1 MPFQDVPAKVDD
13 FPTQELEVLQFWHE
27 IKAFDTLR
35 RLHRGQPRWSFLDG
49 PVTANNPLGVHHG
62 WGRTYKDVLNRYW
75 TMRGRELR
83 YQNGFDCQG
92 LWVEVEVEKSLGFRS
107 KKDIEDYGLDRFVRN
122 CKERVLRYAAVQTE
136 QSIRLGYWMD
146 WDAPERLRRL
156 ADALSEGPSQPLTVE
171 GPMGPV
177 TDTVE
182 QIVGRLGMPELGG
195 SYFTFSN
202 ENNYMIWSFLKKCW
216 ERGWLYRGADVM
228 PWCWRCATGI
238 SQHEIVTDGYQE
250 LTHTGVTL
258 RFPLRGR
265 AREALLVWTTTPW
278 TLSSNVAAAVGPQL
292 TYVKVRQGEEM
303 FYLSKGTVHMLR
315 GPYEVLAEMPGTALA
330 GWTYDAP
337 FDAFEASQ
345 RPGGFYTLRENLSA
359 ASTCAAEAHRV
370 ILWDEVSETEGTG
383 IVHIAPGCGADDFR
397 LGKEQQLPIVAP
409 LNDEGYFVDGFGWLT
424 EKHVSEVPELICT
437 ELKQQ
442 GLLYHVEPYTHR
454 YPTCWRCGV
463 ELVFRLVDEWF
474 IRMDELRHAIMDVT
488 RQIRWIPAFGLDR
501 ELDWLRNMHDWMIS
515 KKRYWGLALPFW
527 ECTACGHYEVIG
539 DEHELAARVVEGWE
553 AFEGHT
559 PHRPYIDAI
568 KIACTQCGAL
578 MQRIAD
584 VANPWLDAGIVSFS
598 TLRYRSDRDYWRAWY
613 PAHWISESFPGQF
626 RNWFYSLL
634 AMATVLENSPPFL
647 ECFGYATL
655 MAEDGRAMHKS
666 WGNSIEFNE
675 AASRM
680 GVDVMRWLY
689 CAHKPENN
697 LLFGYQRADEVRRQ
711 FLIPLWNMYHF
722 FVTYANLDGW
732 EPGHEGFEPARPEG
746 PTPAS
751 DNPLDTWILARLNQV
766 TERCTESL
774 ADSDMH
780 SATLA
785 IDEFLDDLSNWYI
798 RRSRRRFWKSTHDLD
813 KHTAYA
819 TLYHILVKLIKLLAP
834 LTPFVTEM
842 MYQNLVRAVQ
852 PTAYDSVHHCDWPEV
867 DTTAVQGTL
876 LDHMALT
883 RQVTS
888 LGLGARST
896 MNLKVRQPLAKAL
909 VHVRDGQET
918 LSEAFTAIVA
928 DELNVKALQFVADE
942 ATLLRFEVLPNSKL
956 LGPRF
961 GGQFPQVRAAL
972 SALDPAAVVHQV
984 QEGLPVVV
992 TLHGEDIE
1000 LTPEEVLIRTHPAAG
1015 LAVAT
1020 EKGVTVAVD
1029 TIVTPGLRTEGLAR
1043 ELVRRLQV
1051 MRKDAGFNIEDRII
1065 TYSLAEGDL
1074 AEAVTAWAEYIKAET
1089 LSLDLVMAA
1098 APPES
1103 YCETHTVEGMT
1114 ITLGVRRHV

>member
-1 MPFQDVPAKVDD
+1 MPFRDVPAKVDD
-13 FPTQELEVLQFWHE
+13 FPAQELQVLQLWQD
-27 IKAFDTLR
+27 IRAFDTLR
-35 RLHRGQPRWSFLDG
+35 ALHRGQPRWSFLDG

-62 WGRTYKDVLNRYW
+62 WGRTYKDVMNRYW

-107 KKDIEDYGLDRFVRN
+107 KKDIEDYGLDQFVRK
-122 CKERVLRYAAVQTE
+122 CEERVLRYAAVQTE

-146 WDAPERLRRL
+146 WDDPDHLRRL
-156 ADALSEGPSQPLTVE
+156 ADAVVEEPSQRITVE

-182 QIVGRLGMPELGG
+182 QIVGRLGMPEMGG

-216 ERGWLYRGADVM
+216 QRGWLYRGADVM

-250 LTHTGVTL
+250 LTHSGVTL
-258 RFPLRGR
+258 RFPLRE
-265 AREALLVWTTTPW
+265 REHESLLVWTTTPW

-292 TYVKVRQGEEM
+292 TYVQVRQGEEVL
-303 FYLSKGTVHMLR
+303 YLSKGTVHMLQ

-330 GWTYDAP
+330 GWAYDGP
-337 FDAFEASQ
+337 FDDLEAAQ
-345 RPGGFYTLRENLSA
+345 HPGGFYALREHLSGA
-359 ASTCAAEAHRV
+359 TENAVAAHRV

-383 IVHIAPGCGADDFR
+383 IVHIAPGCGAEDFR
-397 LGKEQQLPIVAP
+397 LGKEHGLPIVAP
-409 LNDEGYFVDGFGWLT
+409 LDDEGYFVAGFGWLT
-424 EKHVSEVPELICT
+424 GKHVSEVPEPICAA
-437 ELKQQ
+437 LQQ
-442 GLLYHVEPYTHR
+442 KGLLYHVAPYTHR

-474 IRMDELRHAIMDVT
+474 ISMDELRHAIMDVT

-527 ECTACGHYEVIG
+527 ECAACGNYEVIG
-539 DEHELAARVVEGWE
+539 DERELEERAVEGWD
-553 AFEGHT
+553 AFQGHT
-559 PHRPYIDAI
+559 PHRPYVDAI
-568 KIACTQCGAL
+568 KIACSTCGAP
-578 MQRIAD
+578 MQRITD

-598 TLRYRSDRDYWRAWY
+598 TLGYRTDRDYWRAWY
-613 PAHWISESFPGQF
+613 PADWISESFPGQF

-634 AMATVLENSPPFL
+634 AMATVLENSPPFR

-655 MAEDGRAMHKS
+655 LAEDGRAMHKS

-689 CAHKPENN
+689 CSHKPENN
-697 LLFGYQRADEVRRQ
+697 LPFGYQRADEVRRQ
-711 FLIPLWNMYHF
+711 FLIPLWNVYHF

-732 EPGHEGFEPARPEG
+732 EPDHTGFVPANPEG
-746 PTPAS
+746 PMPSS
-751 DNPLDTWILARLNQV
+751 DNPLDAWILARLNQV
-766 TERCTESL
+766 TAHGTESL
-774 ADSDMH
+774 EQSDMH

-785 IDEFLDDLSNWYI
+785 IDAFLDDLSNWYI

-819 TLYHILVKLIKLLAP
+819 TLYHVLVKLCKLLAP
-834 LTPFVTEM
+834 LTPFVTEV

-852 PTAYDSVHHCDWPEV
+852 PAAYDSVHHCNWPDV
-867 DTTAVQGTL
+867 DMAAVNTTL
-876 LDHMALT
+876 LDQMALT
-883 RQVTS
+883 RHVTS
-888 LGLGARST
+888 LGLGARSSV
-896 MNLKVRQPLAKAL
+896 NLKVRQPLAKAL
-909 VHVRDGQET
+909 VHVHEGQSA
-918 LSEAFTAIVA
+918 LSDAFTAIVA
-928 DELNVKALQFVADE
+928 DELNVKALQFVAE
-942 ATLLRFEVLPNSKL
+942 EERLLRFEILPNSKL

-961 GGQFPQVRAAL
+961 GAQFPRVRAAL
-972 SALDPAAVVHQV
+972 AAVNPAAVVHQV
-984 QEGLPVVV
+984 QA
-992 TLHGEDIE
+992 GEAVALTVDNDQIE

-1029 TIVTPGLRTEGLAR
+1029 TGITPELRTEGLAR
-1043 ELVRRLQV
+1043 ELVRRIQV
-1051 MRKDAGFNIEDRII
+1051 MRKEAGFNIEDRIT
-1065 TYSLAEGDL
+1065 TYSLAEGAL
-1074 AEAVTAWAEYIKAET
+1074 ADAVTMWADYIKAET
-1089 LSLDLVMAA
+1089 LSLDLVTAA
-1098 APPES
+1098 PPPES
-1103 YCETHTVEGMT
+1103 YSETHTIEGMT
-1114 ITLGVRRHV
+1114 ITLGVKRHV